1 MAASA
6 WTRPSTVAM
15 KSCVVAARVSRSTD
29 STTASVFL
37 ARWSTSRASRTWR
50 SSARLRSVMSTVT
63 PFMRTGLPAA
73 SREMM
78 PAP

>member
-6 WTRPSTVAM
+6 WTRPSTAVMNSA
-15 KSCVVAARVSRSTD
+15 VVGARVSRSTD

-37 ARWSTSRASRTWR
+37 ARWSTSRASSTWR